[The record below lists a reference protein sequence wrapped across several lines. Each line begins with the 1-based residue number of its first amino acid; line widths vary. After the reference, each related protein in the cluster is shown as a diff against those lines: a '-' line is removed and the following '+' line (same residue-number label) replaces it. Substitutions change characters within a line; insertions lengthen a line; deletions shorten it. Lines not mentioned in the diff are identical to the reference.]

1 MNNNKKILLVFLFA
15 TILALLTVF
24 FITKY
29 NTNERTI
36 NTEPTIKENLI
47 EEINVD
53 NNTEVTKPTLEETK
67 VTPEITKPKKQIQNK
82 TELPEIKKIVVEE
95 NKEEVKEDLK
105 EEKLNEDNGIQ
116 KIEGSNVI
124 EITREFKVETPS
136 KYSFK

>member
-15 TILALLTVF
+15 TILALLTIF

-36 NTEPTIKENLI
+36 NTKPTIKENLI
-47 EEINVD
+47 EEINID

-67 VTPEITKPKKQIQNK
+67 VTPEITKPKKQIKNK

-95 NKEEVKEDLK
+95 NKEKVKEDLK
-105 EEKLNEDNGIQ
+105 EELNEDNGIQ
-116 KIEGSNVI
+116 KIEGTNVI